1 MLSLMGCQ
9 REDISIPGHGGQLE
23 ISFKAL
29 NPTEGMMEST
39 IQTVQGYRFED
50 GILQEILPDISID
63 SEGDG
68 VIESQTREGVI
79 YFTANTDGG
88 KDLTIGTT
96 DLNSFLKKVEPGSN
110 WQSDNLPMTGML
122 SLNGIEHSATVNLKR
137 AIARL
142 DVETRIAGVEVHDVT
157 VKNVADRGFL
167 WEQEHIMSPAETKL
181 DEFGKQFPQP
191 LRNTKQ
197 TLLYLN
203 EQKNSELM
211 VVANVAFGGG
221 MHKLTSRLP
230 EEIKRNTIYTLKIN
244 GAGGSLQLSV
254 SEGVWEEGNQ
264 SEAIL
269 NKKGLIDVASTVL
282 PAGIRVNEGQDSV
295 FISYRKNTLDLVLLA
310 ESDSEIQVEGS
321 ATLVNVNV
329 KDKASR
335 GLEQVATVSVTT
347 GEKMPGMLSSNEYIL
362 LKVFRE
368 GVLKGNVVLVFEPHP
383 VALEG
388 KIQFDENGVCDFA
401 RYVDGEIG
409 TLTLPE
415 GMQVELSFPTGQPR
429 WMQLASNE
437 ETPDRYRVLGGW
449 KPNDPEAD
457 GRTQEATLTFTDSN
471 GSTSYTIKR
480 KNYGL
485 PVVNI
490 NGVWWCKYNLRGDAK
505 KFEDQVSIK
514 EDAEIIRE
522 DVKAYLDGCS
532 DEEFYRLLGDQ
543 YQSGNTQGLKLVYQD
558 NQFSYEGFTNN
569 VPDLSSL
576 DAGTMVPE
584 GYRLPTYD
592 DYRFFTWGNDC
603 NLKYGNES
611 FDNKLGQYLGINS
624 VERNITID
632 NQNYGSITYYHFTYN
647 GASLVLCGLGHQH
660 KNGFEKK
667 TILFATYGRNGM
679 SWALE
684 GYTKADG
691 RGNWF
696 KYANY
701 GPTNTRTLRCIK
713 KDVEYIYE

>member
-1 MLSLMGCQ
+1 M
-9 REDISIPGHGGQLE
+9 
-23 ISFKAL
+23 
-29 NPTEGMMEST
+29 
-39 IQTVQGYRFED
+39 
-50 GILQEILPDISID
+50 
-63 SEGDG
+63 
-68 VIESQTREGVI
+68 
-79 YFTANTDGG
+79 
-88 KDLTIGTT
+88 
-96 DLNSFLKKVEPGSN
+96 
-110 WQSDNLPMTGML
+110 
-122 SLNGIEHSATVNLKR
+122 
-137 AIARL
+137 
-142 DVETRIAGVEVHDVT
+142 
-157 VKNVADRGFL
+157 
-167 WEQEHIMSPAETKL
+167 
-181 DEFGKQFPQP
+181 
-191 LRNTKQ
+191 
-197 TLLYLN
+197 
-203 EQKNSELM
+203 
-211 VVANVAFGGG
+211 
-221 MHKLTSRLP
+221 
-230 EEIKRNTIYTLKIN
+230 
-244 GAGGSLQLSV
+244 
-254 SEGVWEEGNQ
+254 
-264 SEAIL
+264 
-269 NKKGLIDVASTVL
+269 
-282 PAGIRVNEGQDSV
+282 
-295 FISYRKNTLDLVLLA
+295 
-310 ESDSEIQVEGS
+310 
-321 ATLVNVNV
+321 
-329 KDKASR
+329 
-335 GLEQVATVSVTT
+335 
-347 GEKMPGMLSSNEYIL
+347 
-362 LKVFRE
+362 
-368 GVLKGNVVLVFEPHP
+368 
-383 VALEG
+383 
-388 KIQFDENGVCDFA
+388 
-401 RYVDGEIG
+401 
-409 TLTLPE
+409 
-415 GMQVELSFPTGQPR
+415 
-429 WMQLASNE
+429 
-437 ETPDRYRVLGGW
+437 
-449 KPNDPEAD
+449 
-457 GRTQEATLTFTDSN
+457 
-471 GSTSYTIKR
+471 
-480 KNYGL
+480 
-485 PVVNI
+485 NI

-514 EDAEIIRE
+514 EDAEIIRG